1 MPLKKE
7 ILLISK
13 RKLKQ
18 KKIELQKNDIKEFC
32 VQCKICYKKKDKQKN
47 KIRFDLVSIPNVWR
61 QNLTGI
67 IAF

>member
-32 VQCKICYKKKDKQKN
+32 V
-47 KIRFDLVSIPNVWR
+47 
-61 QNLTGI
+61 
-67 IAF
+67 